1 MLTRV
6 PPMPRVLTSLIAA
19 LGAFALAVPAAP
31 AARLPHIVY
40 FLVDDMGFANVGFNS
55 ATQGGPTDPRTP
67 AIDAL
72 HADGVELKSY

>member
-1 MLTRV
+1 MRGVRT
-6 PPMPRVLTSLIAA
+6 LIAW
-19 LGAFALAVPAAP
+19 LAFALIPAVPVASAA
-31 AARLPHIVY
+31 LPHIVY

-72 HADGVELKSY
+72 HAEGVELKSY